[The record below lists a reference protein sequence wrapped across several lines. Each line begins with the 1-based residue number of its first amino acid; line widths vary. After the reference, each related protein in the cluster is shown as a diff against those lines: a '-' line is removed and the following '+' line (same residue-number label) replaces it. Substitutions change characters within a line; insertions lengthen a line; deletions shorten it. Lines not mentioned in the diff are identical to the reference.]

1 MVGERSNEGS
11 TDSTVGFGERL
22 QELKSRGCAVL
33 VVGAVPSDVHVGLC
47 RRMLGE
53 RTDPPRQRLLVFTN
67 GTVTMGSRIPGAGT
81 AAGAGFESGTSP
93 GTNAG
98 VGGTNGASGA
108 AEGETHVITTA
119 TARSTASVAGGDRG
133 VPVVDLAGPSLAELG
148 TAISEVFEGLERRHG
163 SLEPAQLRFCLD
175 SLSPLLDAHDEAA
188 MFQFLVLLTGY
199 VRAMD
204 GMGHFHLPLPRQTY
218 AARLVAPLFDAVVE
232 LRVGVGEPEHR
243 WHLQEDGVTSQ
254 WLPL

>member
-11 TDSTVGFGERL
+11 TDSTVEFGERL

-47 RRMLGE
+47 RRMLGG

-67 GTVTMGSRIPGAGT
+67 GTVAMGSRVPGAGS
-81 AAGAGFESGTSP
+81 AAGPGFGGGTSP
-93 GTNAG
+93 GPNAG
-98 VGGTNGASGA
+98 VGAGNGASRV
-108 AEGETHVITTA
+108 EGETHVITTA
-119 TARSTASVAGGDRG
+119 TARSTASVVGADRN
-133 VPVVDLAGPSLAELG
+133 VPVVDLAEPSLAELG
-148 TAISEVFEGLERRHG
+148 AAISEVFEGIERRNEP
-163 SLEPAQLRFCLD
+163 LEPAQLRFCLD

-188 MFQFLVLLTGY
+188 VFQFLVVLTGY

-243 WHLQEDGVTSQ
+243 WHLRDDGITSQ